1 MAVVVDVVVFGKGIM
16 VAMAVAMD
24 LITAEAIMV
33 AILED
38 ITVTPETGVVA
49 WIVKMSS
56 VVYVATKF
64 AVETVKMSTHAVA
77 T

>member
-24 LITAEAIMV
+24 LITEEAIMV

>member
-1 MAVVVDVVVFGKGIM
+1 MAVVVDVVVSGKGIM

-64 AVETVKMSTHAVA
+64 AVETAKTSTHVV
-77 T
+77 TT